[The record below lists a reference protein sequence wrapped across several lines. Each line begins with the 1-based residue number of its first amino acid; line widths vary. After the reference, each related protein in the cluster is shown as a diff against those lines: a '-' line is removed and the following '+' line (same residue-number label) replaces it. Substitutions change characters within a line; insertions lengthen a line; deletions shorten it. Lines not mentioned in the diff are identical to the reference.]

1 MDFFL
6 ESAVMPFKK
15 EHGLD
20 LLLGSKVGS
29 TTGIVTHCGQVLAK
43 PHKVAVK
50 PVQPRRN
57 VLTSEYRQQ
66 FKPRV
71 AQHAGMDKKPLVSY
85 TPDAYRSRLDHTPH
99 MAAARN
105 ASSVSFDGGL
115 SVVHKRRFKTTH
127 QLSYT
132 GEPVD
137 WRSNQ
142 GVLSLNTKLYRKSL
156 QH

>member
-1 MDFFL
+1 
-6 ESAVMPFKK
+6 MPFKK
-15 EHGLD
+15 EHGLE
-20 LLLGSKVGS
+20 LLIGSKVGS

-50 PVQPRRN
+50 PVQARRN

-71 AQHAGMDKKPLVSY
+71 AQHAGRANKPLAPY
-85 TPDAYRSRLDHTPH
+85 APDAYRSRLDHSAH
-99 MAAARN
+99 VAISRN
-105 ASSVSFDGGL
+105 ASNVHFDGGL

-156 QH
+156 EH